1 MRYLVCILLLMTAAA
16 GVARATPD
24 VEVLAVIAPPEAL
37 GTGQR
42 YAVDPGQTVPVDSRL
57 EPGSAEFSL
66 ASINGE
72 SAPRVF
78 HAGQR
83 RPPGAQELTL
93 IFKRKKLIWDDGNR
107 LQPVNLPS
115 DHPWRRLFSLR
126 VMKSLPEAQAQYWN
140 SMYYHGIYPPHVVA
154 SGEAMLRYVS
164 ETRGALG
171 YIGACDVDARVK
183 PVLWLLPSGQV
194 SETPPELHCPP

>member
-24 VEVLAVIAPPEAL
+24 VEVLAVIAPPDFE
-37 GTGQR
+37 G
-42 YAVDPGQTVPVDSRL
+42 
-57 EPGSAEFSL
+57 
-66 ASINGE
+66 
-72 SAPRVF
+72 
-78 HAGQR
+78 